1 MSKKNSILLK
11 TQLLIILIKII
22 LIQRNIFK
30 LILKFVSGESSTGV
44 VQPLEGVGA
53 MCHAN
58 NCLFAVDTVASL
70 GGVPLEVKEGL
81 FVAFISN
88 KEFIT

>member
-1 MSKKNSILLK
+1 M
-11 TQLLIILIKII
+11 
-22 LIQRNIFK
+22 
-30 LILKFVSGESSTGV
+30 SGESSTGV

-70 GGVPLEVKEGL
+70 GGVPLEVKDGL
-81 FVAFISN
+81 FVAFNQIKNS
-88 KEFIT
+88 

>member
-1 MSKKNSILLK
+1 M
-11 TQLLIILIKII
+11 
-22 LIQRNIFK
+22 
-30 LILKFVSGESSTGV
+30 SGESSTGV

-88 KEFIT
+88 KEFITWIKKNLITFILYNVGR